1 VSIWATL
8 GIAKTDDETAIR
20 RAYSARLKAIDEEV
34 DRDAFLRLRAAY
46 EQARRQ
52 AAAAVRPVAAPEE
65 PPEADIDSRAEGG
78 EERPEP
84 AGPALVEPSD
94 GPPRATLEAE
104 AGALERLLY
113 GEDSREAIFPEV
125 RAITERMLA
134 HPDLELIDR
143 RTAVETWLAHTILRA
158 VPRSNAM
165 LDLAIVRFGWAEASQ
180 QWNCPPLVR
189 AVLDRYRDAQI
200 FDRTVRTPGATY
212 YAPYRALLAAPN
224 PKRLRWR
231 PGLVSEVE
239 TFLTA
244 IDTRFPSLRTEF
256 KAEDVAAWREHIRKA
271 HETLLGRARLQARRG
286 SAAVGRAVRKWSS
299 RRSAWRWGVFVA
311 VIGFQV
317 LRACADFAH
326 Q

>member
-20 RAYSARLKAIDEEV
+20 RAYSAKLKTIDEDV

-52 AAAAVRPVAAPEE
+52 AAAAAQEE
-65 PPEADIDSRAEGG
+65 QPDVEIESEAEIT
-78 EERPEP
+78 EERSDP
-84 AGPALVEPSD
+84 ASLALVDSPQS
-94 GPPRATLEAE
+94 PPRATLEEE
-104 AGALERLLY
+104 ARSLERLLY
-113 GEDSREAIFPEV
+113 GDGTREAIFPEV

-143 RTAVETWLAHTILRA
+143 RAAVETWLGQTILRS

-165 LDLAIVRFGWAEASQ
+165 LDLAIVRFGWAEAAQ

-200 FDRTVRTPGATY
+200 FDRTVRIPGATY
-212 YAPYRALLAAPN
+212 YAPYRALLAPPDPAH
-224 PKRLRWR
+224 LRWR
-231 PGLVSEVE
+231 PGLVSGVE
-239 TFLTA
+239 TFLAT

-256 KAEDVAAWREHIRKA
+256 KAEDVAAWRDYIRKG
-271 HETLLGRARLQARRG
+271 HETLLGRARLQVRR
-286 SAAVGRAVRKWSS
+286 ATTAVGRSFQKW
-299 RRSAWRWGVFVA
+299 RRHRPAWRWGVFA
-311 VIGFQV
+311 AIIGFQV
-317 LRACADFAH
+317 LRACTEASH
-326 Q
+326 G